1 MKNQRTGSKVQFQF
15 SCYRAFSCLLRQ
27 RSRLLSFDVVGVG
40 RGATGRRFSFGLLAG
55 RVVFPSPVL
64 EFARGGLVL
73 EFSTA
78 EFALTRFT
86 FAGRVVL
93 AFALPFAFAFGFS
106 FAFLFLLRRGLFSFA
121 FKFALRFSVESS
133 AGLTVSGVS
142 PSFVGRLMSIATV

>member
-1 MKNQRTGSKVQFQF
+1 M
-15 SCYRAFSCLLRQ
+15 LLRQ
-27 RSRLLSFDVVGVG
+27 RLRLLSFDVVGVG

-55 RVVFPSPVL
+55 RVVFPSPVF

-86 FAGRVVL
+86 FAGRVGL
-93 AFALPFAFAFGFS
+93 AFALPFAFAFAFALAFS
-106 FAFLFLLRRGLFSFA
+106 FAFLFLLRRGLFSLA

-142 PSFVGRLMSIATV
+142 PAFVGRLISIATV